1 MEMLVSALKIA
12 ALAYA
17 GFCLFLFFRQS
28 SYVYYPDKNVEATPD
43 AIGLRFEDVRL
54 KTQDGVTIDAWFV
67 PAASNSAASRTILYL
82 HGNAGNNGHRLDALL
97 AFHDLGVNVMMPDYR
112 GYGNSG
118 GKPSEKGT
126 YLDALAAWDF
136 LTKERGVPT
145 NRIVVL
151 GRSLGGAVAS
161 WLALEVNPGG
171 LVLESTFTSAPDM
184 VSRIFPIAPRWLCRF
199 KYDSL
204 ARVPKL
210 KCPVLIA
217 HSPNDELIA
226 YEHGRR
232 LFAAACEPKT
242 FVELTGDHNSGE
254 SGFEPQYRAALVKL
268 LAGLRSEKE

>member
-1 MEMLVSALKIA
+1 MQEALVSALKIG

-17 GFCLFLFFRQS
+17 GFSLFIFFRQS
-28 SYVYYPDKNVEATPD
+28 SYVYFPVKNVAAAPD
-43 AIGLRFEDVRL
+43 AIGLRFEDLRL
-54 KTQDGVTIDAWFV
+54 KTQDGVALSAWLV
-67 PAASNSAASRTILYL
+67 PAASNAAAARTILYL
-82 HGNAGNNGHRLDALL
+82 HGNGGNNGHRLDALA
-97 AFHDLGVNVMMPDYR
+97 AFHDLGVNVLIPDYR

-118 GKPSEKGT
+118 GKPSENGT
-126 YLDALAAWDF
+126 YLDALAAWQF
-136 LTKERGVPT
+136 LTQDRDIPPE
-145 NRIVVL
+145 RIVIL

-184 VSRIFPIAPRWLCRF
+184 VSRVFPLLPRWLCRF

-217 HSPNDELIA
+217 HSPNDEMIP

-232 LFAAACEPKT
+232 LFAAARAPKT

-254 SGFEPQYRAALVKL
+254 SEIEPPYRAALVKFL
-268 LAGLRSEKE
+268 KE